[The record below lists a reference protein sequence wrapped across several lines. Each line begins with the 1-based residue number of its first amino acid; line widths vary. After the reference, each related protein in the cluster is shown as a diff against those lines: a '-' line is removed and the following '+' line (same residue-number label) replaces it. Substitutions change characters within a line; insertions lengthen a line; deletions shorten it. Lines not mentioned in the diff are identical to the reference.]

1 MKVEADTKRVCVLLF
16 DGGGVVSYY
25 HIVPI
30 YIWREKFKIQFSLCQ
45 NLMDACTVH
54 TRGQIIYINR
64 QIFSIGVLMEY
75 FHKAFALLRHWY
87 SSNPNFH
94 L

>member
-30 YIWREKFKIQFSLCQ
+30 SLAGKIQ
-45 NLMDACTVH
+45 N
-54 TRGQIIYINR
+54 
-64 QIFSIGVLMEY
+64 
-75 FHKAFALLRHWY
+75 
-87 SSNPNFH
+87 SNFPYAKI
-94 L
+94 